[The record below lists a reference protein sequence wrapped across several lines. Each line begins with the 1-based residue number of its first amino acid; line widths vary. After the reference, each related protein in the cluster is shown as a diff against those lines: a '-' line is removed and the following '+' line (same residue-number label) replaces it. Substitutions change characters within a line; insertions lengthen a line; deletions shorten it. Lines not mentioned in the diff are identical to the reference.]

1 MSDQQPSKAAPKPP
15 AVMESQP
22 WTGDLPENLRKQFPE
37 DVLETSLYLGQP
49 FVTCRAEAAAA
60 VIRHLRDAEA
70 FDALVDVTA
79 VDYPSREARF
89 ELIYIVYSHARNERI
104 RVKTRAGGASRVPTL
119 TAVFTGANWLERE
132 VYDMFGIV
140 FDGHPG
146 LHRILLPDEWSGF
159 PLRKD
164 SSILGMDQA
173 WVKDNLGIESGQ

>member
-1 MSDQQPSKAAPKPP
+1 
-15 AVMESQP
+15 MESQP
-22 WTGDLPENLRKQFPE
+22 WAGELPENLRTQFSE
-37 DVLETSLYLGQP
+37 DVPETSQYAGQP
-49 FVTCRAEAAAA
+49 YVVCKPDAA
-60 VIRHLRDAEA
+60 VAVLRYLKEREQ
-70 FDALVDVTA
+70 FDALVDITA

-89 ELIYIVYSHARNERI
+89 ELIYIVYSHARNQRL
-104 RVKTRAGGASRVPTL
+104 RVKTSIGAASRPRTL

-146 LHRILLPDEWSGF
+146 LHRILLPEEWTGF